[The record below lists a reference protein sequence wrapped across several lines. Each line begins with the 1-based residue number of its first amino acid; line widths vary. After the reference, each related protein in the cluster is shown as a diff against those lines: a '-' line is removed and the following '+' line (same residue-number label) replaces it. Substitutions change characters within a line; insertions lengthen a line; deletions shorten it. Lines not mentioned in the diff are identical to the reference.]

1 MIKIQRTAKIKYICT
16 YKKKKKKKNLHL
28 NLA

>member
-16 YKKKKKKKNLHL
+16 YKKKKKKNLHL